1 MNEDSAMTRASFDLA
16 ACLLA
21 CFSLFALHADDDKK
35 KEEKQSGPVKWTA
48 AFEPKTVK
56 PGGETTLK
64 VKATLEE
71 GWHIYAVDKPTG
83 FSRKTSLKLDV
94 AAKLSPD
101 KAWKI
106 PAPVRDEK
114 AEDETHYYEGEVV
127 FTRKIKA
134 NESAEGVLEATV
146 TADFMACNEEMCLP
160 PKKVAVKAAL
170 KVEK

>member
-1 MNEDSAMTRASFDLA
+1 MTRASFSLA

-21 CFSLFALHADDDKK
+21 CFGLFALHADDDKK

-48 AFEPKTVK
+48 SFEPKSVK
-56 PGGETTLK
+56 PGGEATLK
-64 VKATLEE
+64 VKAELEA

-83 FSRKTSLKLDV
+83 LSRKTALKLAV
-94 AAKLSPD
+94 AEKLSPD

-114 AEDETHYYEGEVV
+114 AEDETYYYDADVT
-127 FTRKIKA
+127 FTRKVKVG
-134 NESAEGVLEATV
+134 ESAEGVLEATV